1 MKELNEILTEV
12 RAKIDAACAR
22 VGRDPEEVEIIA
34 VTKTHGAE
42 VVKEAWDAG
51 LRIVGENKVQ
61 EAAWKKPASVTGPMW
76 HLIGHL
82 QSNKVRKALGL
93 FDFFHSVDTV
103 ALADRLDAIARDVGA
118 QPHILLEVNVSGE
131 KSKSGM
137 RPDEVEPTIAHI
149 MEVCPRLTVEGLMTM
164 APFSEDPE
172 EARPY
177 FRRLRELRDAL
188 ERKLGIGLPRLS
200 MGMSG
205 DYEVAVEEGATWVRL
220 GTVLFGERPK
230 VKAVRAAGD
239 DGEGAVATAVGGD
252 SDTYAGFGG
261 LDSYSGE
268 GPTVRVLD

>member
-1 MKELNEILTEV
+1 MKPFEEVLDEV
-12 RAKIDAACAR
+12 RAKIAAACAR
-22 VGRDPEEVEIIA
+22 AGRDPSEVEIIA

-42 VVKEAWDAG
+42 VVQEAWNAG

-82 QSNKVRKALGL
+82 QSNKVRRALEL
-93 FDFFHSVDTV
+93 FDFFHSVDTA
-103 ALADRLDAIARDVGA
+103 ALADRMNAIADDIGA
-118 QPHILLEVNVSGE
+118 APHILLEINVSGE

-137 RPDEVEPTIAHI
+137 KPEDVEPTVRHI
-149 MEVCPRLTVEGLMTM
+149 MEACPRLTVEGLMTM
-164 APFSEDPE
+164 APFSENPE
-172 EARPY
+172 DARPY
-177 FRRLRELRDAL
+177 FRRLRELRDAVEKSL
-188 ERKLGIGLPRLS
+188 DVGLPRLS

-230 VKAVRAAGD
+230 AQGRGNRE
-239 DGEGAVATAVGGD
+239 EGRGD
-252 SDTYAGFGG
+252 SDNYARFGG

>member
-1 MKELNEILTEV
+1 MRELGDILSEV
-12 RAKIDAACAR
+12 RGRIDAACAR
-22 VGRDPEEVEIIA
+22 AGRSPDEVEIIA

-61 EAAWKKPASVTGPMW
+61 EAAWKRPASVTGPMW

-82 QSNKVRKALGL
+82 QSNKVRHALEL
-93 FDFFHSVDTV
+93 FDFIHSVDSSK
-103 ALADRLDAIARDVGA
+103 LADRMNFIADGIGL
-118 QPHILLEVNVSGE
+118 QPHVLLEVNVSGE

-137 RPDEVEPTIAHI
+137 RPEDARPTLEHIAR
-149 MEVCPRLTVEGLMTM
+149 ECPRVTVEGLMTM
-164 APFSEDPE
+164 APFSENQED
-172 EARPY
+172 ARPY
-177 FRRLRELRDAL
+177 FRRLRELRDGL
-188 ERKLGIGLPRLS
+188 EQDLGIGLPRLS

-230 VKAVRAAGD
+230 AGAAHAGP
-239 DGEGAVATAVGGD
+239 DGGSPCGD

-261 LDSYSGE
+261 LDSYSGA

>member
-1 MKELNEILTEV
+1 MRDIEEILGEV
-12 RAKIDAACAR
+12 KARIEAACNRA
-22 VGRDPEEVEIIA
+22 GRDPSEVEVIA

-61 EAAWKKPASVTGPMW
+61 EAAWKKPASVTGPLW

-82 QSNKVRKALGL
+82 QSNKVRKALEL
-93 FDFFHSVDTV
+93 FDFFHSVDSA
-103 ALADRLDAIARDVGA
+103 ALADRMDAIAEDMGA
-118 QPHILLEVNVSGE
+118 SPHILLEVNVSGE

-137 RPDEVEPTIAHI
+137 KPEDVRNVLVHIA
-149 MEVCPRLTVEGLMTM
+149 EACPRLTVEGLMTM
-164 APFSEDPE
+164 APFSENPE
-172 EARPY
+172 DARPY
-177 FRRLRELRDAL
+177 FRRLRELRD
-188 ERKLGIGLPRLS
+188 EMEKELGVGLPRLS

-230 VKAVRAAGD
+230 IQGRGK
-239 DGEGAVATAVGGD
+239 GEEGRGD
-252 SDTYAGFGG
+252 SDNYAGFGG

>member
-1 MKELNEILTEV
+1 MREMREV
-12 RAKIDAACAR
+12 LGEVQARIDAACKHA
-22 VGRDPEEVEIIA
+22 GRDPSEVEVIA

-82 QSNKVRKALGL
+82 QSNKVRKALEL
-93 FDFFHSVDTV
+93 FDFFHSVDS
-103 ALADRLDAIARDVGA
+103 AGLADRMNAIAEDMGA
-118 QPHILLEVNVSGE
+118 SPHILLEVNVSGE

-137 RPDEVEPTIAHI
+137 KPEEVREVLAHI
-149 MEVCPRLTVEGLMTM
+149 AEDCPRITVEGLMTM
-164 APFSEDPE
+164 APFSENPE
-172 EARPY
+172 DARPY
-177 FRRLRELRDAL
+177 FRKLRELRDGL
-188 ERKLGIGLPRLS
+188 EKEFGVGLPRLS

-230 VKAVRAAGD
+230 AKSV
-239 DGEGAVATAVGGD
+239 VAQPGGD

>member
-1 MKELNEILTEV
+1 MKPLETILEEV
-12 RAKIDAACAR
+12 KSRIAAACERA
-22 VGRDPEEVEIIA
+22 GRDPADVEIIA
-34 VTKTHGAE
+34 VTKTHGVE

-82 QSNKVRKALGL
+82 QSNKVRKALEL
-93 FDFFHSVDTV
+93 FDFFHSVDTA
-103 ALADRLDAIARDVGA
+103 ALADRMNQIAEGLGA
-118 QPHILLEVNVSGE
+118 SPRILLEVNVSGE

-137 RPDEVEPTIAHI
+137 KPEDVEPTVRHI
-149 MEVCPRLTVEGLMTM
+149 MEACPRLTVEGLMTM
-164 APFSEDPE
+164 APFSENPE
-172 EARPY
+172 DARPY
-177 FRRLRELRDAL
+177 FRKLRELRDAT
-188 ERKLGIGLPRLS
+188 EKSLGVGLPRLS

-230 VKAVRAAGD
+230 VKAVRAADG
-239 DGEGAVATAVGGD
+239 GEGQQAYD
-252 SDTYAGFGG
+252 SKDGG

-268 GPTVRVLD
+268 GPTVRILD

>member
-1 MKELNEILTEV
+1 MKEFGEILDEVKAKIAAACV
-12 RAKIDAACAR
+12 RA
-22 VGRDPEEVEIIA
+22 GRDPAEVEIIA
-34 VTKTHGAE
+34 VTKTHGEE

-82 QSNKVRKALGL
+82 QSNKVRKALEL
-93 FDFFHSVDTV
+93 FDFFQSVDTV
-103 ALADRLDAIARDVGA
+103 QLADRMNMIAEDIGA

-137 RPDEVEPTIAHI
+137 KPEEVEPTIRHV
-149 MEVCPRLTVEGLMTM
+149 MESCPRLTVEGLMTM
-164 APFSEDPE
+164 APFSENPE
-172 EARPY
+172 DARPY
-177 FRRLRELRDAL
+177 FRRLRELRDSA
-188 ERKLGIGLPRLS
+188 EKTLGVGLPRLS

-205 DYEVAVEEGATWVRL
+205 DYEVAIEEGATWVRL

-230 VKAVRAAGD
+230 TQGRGNREQ
-239 DGEGAVATAVGGD
+239 GTGD
-252 SDTYAGFGG
+252 SDNYAGFGG

>member
-1 MKELNEILTEV
+1 MKEIGEILTDV
-12 RAKIDAACAR
+12 RERVAAACDRA
-22 VGRDPEEVEIIA
+22 GRDPSEVEIIA

-82 QSNKVRKALGL
+82 QSNKVRRALEL
-93 FDFFHSVDTV
+93 FDFFHSVDT
-103 ALADRLDAIARDVGA
+103 AQLADRMNAIAEDMGA
-118 QPHILLEVNVSGE
+118 SPHILLEVNVSGE

-137 RPDEVEPTIAHI
+137 KPEEVREVLTHIAQS
-149 MEVCPRLTVEGLMTM
+149 CPRITVEGLMTM
-164 APFSEDPE
+164 APFSENPE
-172 EARPY
+172 DARPY
-177 FRRLRELRDAL
+177 FRRLRELRDAM
-188 ERKLGIGLPRLS
+188 EKELGVGLPRLS

-230 VKAVRAAGD
+230 TQGRGNRE
-239 DGEGAVATAVGGD
+239 EGRGD
-252 SDTYAGFGG
+252 SDNYAGFGG

>member
-1 MKELNEILTEV
+1 MREFGEV
-12 RAKIDAACAR
+12 LEGVKAKIEAACKRA
-22 VGRDPEEVEIIA
+22 GRDPSEVEIIA

-42 VVKEAWDAG
+42 VVKEAWDVG

-82 QSNKVRKALGL
+82 QSNKVRKALEL
-93 FDFFHSVDTV
+93 FDFFHSVDSAT
-103 ALADRLDAIARDVGA
+103 LADRMNAIARDMGA
-118 QPHILLEVNVSGE
+118 SPHILLEVNVSGE

-137 RPDEVEPTIAHI
+137 KPEEIEPTVRHI
-149 MEVCPRLTVEGLMTM
+149 METCPRITVEGLMTM
-164 APFSEDPE
+164 APFSENPE
-172 EARPY
+172 DARPY
-177 FRRLRELRDAL
+177 FRRLRELRDAA
-188 ERKLGIGLPRLS
+188 EKSLGVGLPRLS

-205 DYEVAVEEGATWVRL
+205 DYEVAIEEGATWVRL

-230 VKAVRAAGD
+230 MQGRGKRE
-239 DGEGAVATAVGGD
+239 EGRGD
-252 SDTYAGFGG
+252 SDNYAGFGG

>member
-1 MKELNEILTEV
+1 MRSLEVEMREFGEVLKEV
-12 RAKIDAACAR
+12 KAKIATACERA
-22 VGRDPEEVEIIA
+22 GRDPSGVEIIA

-82 QSNKVRKALGL
+82 QSNKVRRALEL

-103 ALADRLDAIARDVGA
+103 ALADRMNAIAADIGA

-137 RPDEVEPTIAHI
+137 KPEEVHDALVHIAQS
-149 MEVCPRLTVEGLMTM
+149 CPRITVEGLMTM

-172 EARPY
+172 DARPY
-177 FRRLRELRDAL
+177 FRRLRELRDAA
-188 ERKLGIGLPRLS
+188 ERELGIGLPRLS

-230 VKAVRAAGD
+230 AQGRGNRE
-239 DGEGAVATAVGGD
+239 EGRGD
-252 SDTYAGFGG
+252 SDNYAGFGG

>member
-1 MKELNEILTEV
+1 MRDLGEILAEV
-12 RAKIDAACAR
+12 RARIDAACAR
-22 VGRDPEEVEIIA
+22 AGRDPAGVEIVA

-61 EAAWKKPASVTGPMW
+61 EAAWKRPASVSGPMW

-82 QSNKVRKALGL
+82 QSNKVRHALEL
-93 FDFFHSVDTV
+93 FDFIHSVDSV
-103 ALADRLDAIARDVGA
+103 KLADRINMIADETGA
-118 QPHILLEVNVSGE
+118 APHVLLEVNVSGE

-137 RPDEVEPTIAHI
+137 RPEEVGPTVRHI
-149 MEVCPRLTVEGLMTM
+149 CEACPRVTVEGLMTM

-172 EARPY
+172 DSRPC
-177 FRRLRELRDAL
+177 FRRLRELRDAV
-188 ERKLGIGLPRLS
+188 EQEQGVGLPRLS

-230 VKAVRAAGD
+230 AKAARPVAD
-239 DGEGAVATAVGGD
+239 DGIAA
-252 SDTYAGFGG
+252 GG
-261 LDSYSGE
+261 LDSYSGA
-268 GPTVRVLD
+268 GPTYKILD

>member
-1 MKELNEILTEV
+1 MRDLGEILSGV
-12 RAKIDAACAR
+12 RRRIDAACERAR
-22 VGRDPEEVEIIA
+22 RSPEEVEIVA

-82 QSNKVRKALGL
+82 QSNKVRHALEL
-93 FDFFHSVDTV
+93 FDFIHSVDS
-103 ALADRLDAIARDVGA
+103 AKLADRINFIADSIGA
-118 QPHILLEVNVSGE
+118 SPHVLLEVNVSGE

-137 RPDEVEPTIAHI
+137 RPEDVKPTLEHIAA
-149 MEVCPRLTVEGLMTM
+149 ECPRMTVEGLMTM
-164 APFSEDPE
+164 APFSENPE
-172 EARPY
+172 DARPY
-177 FRRLRELRDAL
+177 FRRMRELRDGL
-188 ERKLGIGLPRLS
+188 QDSLGVGLPRLS

-230 VKAVRAAGD
+230 TKAVRAAAD
-239 DGEGAVATAVGGD
+239 DD
-252 SDTYAGFGG
+252 AGFGG
-261 LDSYSGE
+261 LDSYSGA
-268 GPTVRVLD
+268 GPTFKVLD